1 MALQIKYLKLCLP
14 FIPDFMLTFRHVDVG
29 FNNGGL
35 HVGAYEVDDLIVV
48 FDFLE
53 VVGVVIVCVIV
64 RVNVDDSFDASFLV
78 NFK

>member
-1 MALQIKYLKLCLP
+1 
-14 FIPDFMLTFRHVDVG
+14 MLTFRHVDVG

-35 HVGAYEVDDLIVV
+35 HVGAYEVDDLIGV

-53 VVGVVIVCVIV
+53 VVVVVIVCVIV